1 MTILNHERDINV
13 NTNVIEKT
21 RLITFV
27 ITIAER
33 LKLAREKAG
42 LNQDELAKRAGV
54 SQGTIANIE
63 NSIRKQ
69 PRQLLSIAR
78 ALNVNP
84 EWLQSGKGK
93 AEIIAHSGT
102 HHVSEQASE
111 VWPVHTSKVKQAL
124 SVLETALTQL
134 DMQGRERVAPL
145 FESFARSPGSIIK
158 QDIATLL
165 ETTTHNK
172 SIDFPQTNLQKAG

>member
-1 MTILNHERDINV
+1 MTVLNHERDKQV

-42 LNQDELAKRAGV
+42 LNQEELAKRAGV

-78 ALNVNP
+78 VLNVNP

-93 AEIIAHSGT
+93 AEVIAHSGT
-102 HHVSEQASE
+102 HHVSEQVNE
-111 VWPVHTSKVKQAL
+111 EWTVHTSKVKQAL
-124 SVLETALTQL
+124 GVLETALTQL
-134 DMQGRERVAPL
+134 DLQGRERVAPL

-158 QDIATLL
+158 QDIAMLL

-172 SIDFPQTNLQKAG
+172 SGNVTETNIQKTG

>member
-1 MTILNHERDINV
+1 MPVLNHERDTDV

-42 LNQDELAKRAGV
+42 LNQEELAKRAGV

-78 ALNVNP
+78 VLNVNP

-93 AEIIAHSGT
+93 AEAFAHSG
-102 HHVSEQASE
+102 HHVSGQVNEEWA
-111 VWPVHTSKVKQAL
+111 VHTSKVKQAL
-124 SVLETALTQL
+124 GVLETALTQL
-134 DMQGRERVAPL
+134 DLQGRERVAPL

-158 QDIATLL
+158 QDIAMLL
-165 ETTTHNK
+165 ETTIHNK
-172 SIDFPQTNLQKAG
+172 SDNVTETNIQKTG